1 MSWRV
6 KKRRIFR
13 EQRIMSRAKT
23 PGSPRFDQ
31 VLVSVLFACFAPWRE
46 NEYWLRPKAALSL
59 RGDYS
64 CGTNPI
70 WRDARYGLPP
80 GAGAGRL
87 YKRTQ
92 FRPVAPGLA
101 VQTNPICPRRTSR
114 RGHRWSQSC
123 DNASLPGVVP
133 ATNQISPVGGCTNKP
148 NLECSAAMRDALVNK
163 QSQTWAGWDIW
174 GMVPQGGSYR
184 AKQSQFAPTPHG
196 PGIGG
201 RARWADCTNK
211 PNSRQSQ
218 VALPR
223 PRQADCAK
231 QSQTWAPWGIRG
243 TGRGTQ
249 GKCAKQTQFPGEAG
263 WDRASGTRAFC
274 AEQSQSTRAPGNGRG
289 RDRQVPPGS
298 HCAKQSQLR
307 EAGHRGGV
315 SAAPGDHP
323 SSPRPLRPRPSS
335 G

>member
-1 MSWRV
+1 
-6 KKRRIFR
+6 
-13 EQRIMSRAKT
+13 MSRAKT
-23 PGSPRFDQ
+23 PRSPRFDQ

-133 ATNQISPVGGCTNKP
+133 ATNQISPVGG
-148 NLECSAAMRDALVNK
+148 
-163 QSQTWAGWDIW
+163 
-174 GMVPQGGSYR
+174 
-184 AKQSQFAPTPHG
+184 
-196 PGIGG
+196 
-201 RARWADCTNK
+201 CTNK